1 MRSPLESI
9 AWCVAAL
16 LVTSAGCASA
26 EVDRLIKATE
36 ATIAKARPRFE
47 APVLERSDG
56 TDGPGGGA
64 DEEADLPALARPSHA
79 AAYQYWTAV
88 AYLGETRRLRARAE
102 FGQALGLVRVA
113 QKAVA
118 EALRLLEAP

>member
-1 MRSPLESI
+1 M
-9 AWCVAAL
+9 CVAAL
-16 LVTSAGCASA
+16 LALGAGCAA
-26 EVDRLIKATE
+26 TEVDRLIKAPDRTME
-36 ATIAKARPRFE
+36 RASLRFE
-47 APVLERSDG
+47 APVTASEKDQDLAPDG
-56 TDGPGGGA
+56 AAEGQDAPR
-64 DEEADLPALARPSHA
+64 LARPSHA

-102 FGQALGLVRVA
+102 FGQALALVRVA